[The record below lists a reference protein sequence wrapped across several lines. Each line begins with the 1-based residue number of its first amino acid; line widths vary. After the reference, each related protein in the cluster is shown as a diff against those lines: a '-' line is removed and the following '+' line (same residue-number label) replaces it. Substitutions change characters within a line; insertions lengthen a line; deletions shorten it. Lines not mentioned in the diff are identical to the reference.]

1 MQSILCTNST
11 CARCA
16 ESPHQIKLVRS
27 FPNNFRSSPMI
38 KLRWIFGFD
47 FTLNR
52 LDDDVAG
59 NDDVDRRKELWV
71 WMACGKVLDPGGF
84 DHPPPISPFP
94 QCILPTLPVTMRWTS
109 IYADHFVFL
118 GENCSIG
125 VLKYWRYGQIWIE
138 NIYSFPLSVL
148 VETSVV
154 QASFFSGY

>member
-52 LDDDVAG
+52 LDDDVDG

-94 QCILPTLPVTMRWTS
+94 NAFYQHSRWQWDELQSMQTIS
-109 IYADHFVFL
+109 CSLEKIVVLAYW
-118 GENCSIG
+118 SIG
-125 VLKYWRYGQIWIE
+125 VTDKYELKIFIL
-138 NIYSFPLSVL
+138 FPY
-148 VETSVV
+148 
-154 QASFFSGY
+154 QFWWKPR

>member
-27 FPNNFRSSPMI
+27 FPNNFRSKP
-38 KLRWIFGFD
+38 RWIFGFD
-47 FTLNR
+47 FTLDR

-94 QCILPTLPVTMRWTS
+94 QCILPTLPMTMRWTS

>member
-38 KLRWIFGFD
+38 KLRGIFGFD

-52 LDDDVAG
+52 LDDDVDG

-94 QCILPTLPVTMRWTS
+94 NAFYQTLVVMMITIIMAMVVTTMKALDLLWVAFAILPFTQCIFHRLTM
-109 IYADHFVFL
+109 
-118 GENCSIG
+118 
-125 VLKYWRYGQIWIE
+125 
-138 NIYSFPLSVL
+138 
-148 VETSVV
+148 
-154 QASFFSGY
+154 